1 MPENTLGQDQRAYE
15 IFVRG
20 LIGEDWRDW
29 LNGSVVKLEK
39 PDGQVGMTKVIIGR
53 IDQAA
58 LRGLLNKLWDLN
70 LEVLSV
76 SELSHRKGAAND

>member
-1 MPENTLGQDQRAYE
+1 M
-15 IFVRG
+15 RG
-20 LIGEDWRDW
+20 LIGEDWHDW
-29 LNGSVVKLEK
+29 LNSSAVEIEKL
-39 PDGQVGMTKVIIGR
+39 DSHVGMTRVIISR

-76 SELSHRKGAAND
+76 SELSHQERSSK